1 MMYASERQARQLDQQ
16 RQQVEQLRREAA
28 VKRICVSQA
37 LADIQRYVM
46 DKQSEDYLLIGF
58 ANNKQNPYREKSS
71 CELL

>member
-1 MMYASERQARQLDQQ
+1 
-16 RQQVEQLRREAA
+16 
-28 VKRICVSQA
+28 

-71 CELL
+71 CDLL